1 MNIMEQIE
9 RICISTNVKCNL
21 GCTYCYFFNPEHH
34 MLEDKSLSEEE
45 IYEILAKIYEY
56 SLLTTVTKKIKVL
69 FVGSGEPLISWKQ
82 IKGALEKYYL
92 NIYTDKIKFYMVTNG
107 VLVTQQIAEELKA
120 LNVFPSV
127 SIDGFKE
134 INDKSRPFL
143 GGKGSFDKAVRGYK
157 LLQEAGFDVAVNTV
171 MTWDVI
177 ENLDRYW
184 EFVKEYNV
192 NKVIFDRLVDVPSH
206 VKEVPVEVFYGA
218 LYSAFKKKDEHGLHA
233 VEIGNIE
240 SFRRAFEGNPDKS
253 CTLFGSTC
261 GAGTNFIIYLLR
273 DAYPCGRM
281 FDNETWKLGEINTP
295 IEEIQFNMF
304 QKIEERPTKC
314 TSCSVK
320 SSCIKDCLIE
330 EQDPSYECIS
340 RVDFIR
346 NLRTDLG
353 YANT

>member
-1 MNIMEQIE
+1 MEQIE
-9 RICISTNVKCNL
+9 RICISVNVKCNL

-45 IYEILAKIYEY
+45 IYKILIKIHEY
-56 SLLTTVTKKIKVL
+56 SLLSNVTKKIKVL

-82 IKGALEKYYL
+82 IKGALEKYYF
-92 NIYTDKIKFYMVTNG
+92 NIQSDKIKFYMVTNG
-107 VLVTQQIAEELKA
+107 VLVTKQIAEELRF

-127 SIDGFKE
+127 SLDGFQE
-134 INDKSRPFL
+134 INDRNRPFL
-143 GGKGSFDKAVRGYK
+143 GGKGSFEKAVRGYK
-157 LLQEAGFDVAVNTV
+157 LLQEAGFDVAINTV
-171 MTWDVI
+171 MTWEVI
-177 ENLDRYW
+177 ETLDQYW
-184 EFVKEYNV
+184 EFVKEYKV

-206 VKEVPVEVFYGA
+206 VKEVPVEMFYSA
-218 LYSAFKKKDEHGLHA
+218 LYRAFKMKNDLGLNN

-240 SFRRAFEGNPDKS
+240 SFKRAFEGNPDKS

-281 FDNETWKLGEINTP
+281 FDNEIWKLGDIDTP

-314 TSCSVK
+314 SSCAVK

-330 EQDPSYECIS
+330 EQDPKYECSS
-340 RVDFIR
+340 RVDFIIK
-346 NLRTDLG
+346 LRKDLG
-353 YANT
+353 YAIA